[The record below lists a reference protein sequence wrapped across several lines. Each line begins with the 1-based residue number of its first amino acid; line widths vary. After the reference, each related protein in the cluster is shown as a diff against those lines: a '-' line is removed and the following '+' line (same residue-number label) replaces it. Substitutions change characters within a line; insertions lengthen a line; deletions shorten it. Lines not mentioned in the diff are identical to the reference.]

1 MSGLLEINIEI
12 PQEIYV
18 VIIFLLRTIAQRIRD
33 ASLDLPGGSVK
44 TDAGEILIRM
54 QERKDTGLDFA
65 QIPIITTESGATIL
79 LGAIASITDGYED
92 TDYSARYNQSCIST
106 ALGGGLGKWLC
117 RLCY

>member
-1 MSGLLEINIEI
+1 MK
-12 PQEIYV
+12 QEVFPYGFSLTGHDIDFRFFGFFWKSRYAV
-18 VIIFLLRTIAQRIRD
+18 TFLTYIL
-33 ASLDLPGGSVK
+33 SVK

-92 TDYSARYNQSCIST
+92 TD
-106 ALGGGLGKWLC
+106 
-117 RLCY
+117 